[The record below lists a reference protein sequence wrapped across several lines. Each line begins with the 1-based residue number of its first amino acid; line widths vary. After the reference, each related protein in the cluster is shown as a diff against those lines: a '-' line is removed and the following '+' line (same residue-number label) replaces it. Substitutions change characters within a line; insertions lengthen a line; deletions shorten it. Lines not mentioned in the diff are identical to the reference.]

1 MHRILTNIY
10 ECIEKKTIVEYNK
23 MQKCTGICICNA
35 GRYVKLFIHKY
46 KYMIYYQFTQA
57 RSSLTSVFIANIRI
71 PCVFNGIYN
80 HLFKNGEQY
89 SNWIIEISYLQSIK
103 LRLQDFMNGSSQGRI
118 QEYSKVYEL
127 LTLAKRA
134 IFSLATL
141 CKCWRPFKSA
151 RTPFCTLSLES

>member
-1 MHRILTNIY
+1 MNLHKPDPHLLLYLLQTY
-10 ECIEKKTIVEYNK
+10 EFPAY
-23 MQKCTGICICNA
+23 
-35 GRYVKLFIHKY
+35 
-46 KYMIYYQFTQA
+46 
-57 RSSLTSVFIANIRI
+57 
-71 PCVFNGIYN
+71 NGIYN

-89 SNWIIEISYLQSIK
+89 SDLIIEITYMQSIK

-141 CKCWRPFKSA
+141 CKCSRPFKSA
-151 RTPFCTLSLES
+151 RTPFAPYL